1 MLKTQFDYLCETFGD
16 PSLPVSERWRAIKYI
31 YVENPLM
38 DAQLLIKKGELIY
51 IDNEEI
57 GPGFYILG
65 APNAELNPISN
76 DLVVSYIP
84 LKLVDKITF
93 ITSFIDVNKNISNTS
108 PEINDSKLKNIVKF
122 VSNKI
127 DTNSVSRIIE

>member
-1 MLKTQFDYLCETFGD
+1 MLKTQFDYLCKTFGD
-16 PSLPVSERWRAIKYI
+16 TTLPISERWKAIKYI

-65 APNAELNPISN
+65 APNAELNPITN
-76 DLVVSYIP
+76 ELVVSYIP

-93 ITSFIDVNKNISNTS
+93 VTSFIDTNENISNITQQT
-108 PEINDSKLKNIVKF
+108 NNLKLKNIVKF